1 MFVSYEQ
8 GSKQFKVFIYYCFN
22 SFHDHDLL
30 QNVLQ
35 YINIINILT
44 TSVIG
49 FKFVIF
55 NGHNNI
61 NNFLRNKI
69 LIIVETNQGA
79 LKHHYIIINKNL
91 HGAA

>member
-8 GSKQFKVFIYYCFN
+8 GSKLFKVFILCFN

-44 TSVIG
+44 I
-49 FKFVIF
+49 
-55 NGHNNI
+55 
-61 NNFLRNKI
+61 
-69 LIIVETNQGA
+69 A
-79 LKHHYIIINKNL
+79 
-91 HGAA
+91 